1 MKKIALLLGVFFLL
15 LAGFLAWFV
24 PSAFFG
30 TPGSSV
36 VSINLPEGI
45 DSKQTAEI
53 LEQKGVIASAWG
65 YEIYALID
73 QQADKPKPG
82 DYMVAPGASYRDLAR
97 VFILGPKRDEIA
109 IRILEGQTL
118 DDVAK
123 ELSTY
128 GVAMEEYSDLVGSR
142 TLEKSFA
149 PALREQF
156 EFLSDLPPDATLEG
170 YLFPDTYRVWK
181 DQLPLGFVLKQLQA
195 FAKNTE
201 GFVEEADAQDRGLHE
216 IVIMA
221 SLIEKEGRTPE
232 ERRMIAGII
241 QNRLKAGMRL
251 QLDSTINYLTG
262 SGRARSSLQDL
273 EIVSPYN
280 TYKNAGLPPG
290 PICNPGKDSLEAAL
304 NPKASNYYFYLHDDQ
319 GKIYY
324 ARNLEEHKINRYQA
338 YGAE

>member
-30 TPGSSV
+30 TPGSSMID
-36 VSINLPEGI
+36 VSLPEGT
-45 DSKQTAEI
+45 DSKQVAQI
-53 LEQKGVIASAWG
+53 LAHKGIIASAWG
-65 YEIYALID
+65 YEIYSLID
-73 QQADKPKPG
+73 RPAKNPKPG
-82 DYMVAPGASYRDLAR
+82 NYTVAPGASYRDLAR
-97 VFILGPKRDEIA
+97 VFALGPKRDEIS
-109 IRILEGQTL
+109 IRILEGHTL

-123 ELSTY
+123 ELSTH
-128 GVAMEEYSDLVGSR
+128 GVTLDEFSDLVGSR
-142 TLEKSFA
+142 ALEKQFA

-181 DQLPLGFVLKQLQA
+181 DQLPLGFAFKQLQA

-201 GFVEEADAQDRGLHE
+201 GFAVEADAQGRDLHE

-221 SLIEKEGRTPE
+221 SLVEKEGRTPE

-241 QNRLKAGMRL
+241 QNRLKMGMRL
-251 QLDSTINYLTG
+251 QLDSTVNYLTG
-262 SGRARSSLQDL
+262 SGRARSSLEDL
-273 EIVSPYN
+273 EIESPYN
-280 TYKNAGLPPG
+280 TYQNAGLPPG

-304 NPKASNYYFYLHDDQ
+304 RPRASDYYFYLHDDQ
-319 GKIYY
+319 GKVYY
-324 ARNLEEHKINRYQA
+324 ARNLEEHIANRYQA
-338 YGAE
+338 YGE